1 MLFNYNATLAD
12 VTIQKIQKTNYI
24 LVFPL
29 LATILRAI
37 FSVISSIFSAIKQS
51 YFSSYRDELLGI
63 LTAIEKLSG
72 NLVEGTSAA
81 DMANEIFERVDKNAD
96 GKLSLEEFI
105 EGAKVD
111 NDLATMLENI

>member
-1 MLFNYNATLAD
+1 M
-12 VTIQKIQKTNYI
+12 
-24 LVFPL
+24 
-29 LATILRAI
+29 LRAI
-37 FSVISSIFSAIKQS
+37 FSPIWFISSVIKQS
-51 YFSSYRDELLGI
+51 SFSSHRDELLGI

-72 NLVEGTSAA
+72 SLVDGTSAA

-111 NDLATMLENI
+111 NDLATMLESI